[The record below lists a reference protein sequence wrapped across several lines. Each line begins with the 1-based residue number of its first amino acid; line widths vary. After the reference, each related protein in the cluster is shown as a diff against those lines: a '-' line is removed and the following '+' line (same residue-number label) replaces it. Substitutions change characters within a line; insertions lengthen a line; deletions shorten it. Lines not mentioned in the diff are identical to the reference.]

1 VIVDLRVI
9 DFTLI
14 NLFREVVFM
23 SNNHGLQIVVVGTI
37 KIKLYDGTIYIIQWV
52 EHDRNKICIRYN
64 NTIYS
69 SMS

>member
-1 VIVDLRVI
+1 
-9 DFTLI
+9 
-14 NLFREVVFM
+14 M